1 MYTAY
6 PVQKADT
13 KEVAWYC
20 YVQFKF
26 LLAMRALLVTVQFI
40 FMPLFDNMCNVRSIL
55 YDLNMY
61 LKKNI
66 FTKMYFKKELK
77 SDFSLPYIK
86 VV

>member
-26 LLAMRALLVTVQFI
+26 LLAMCALLVTVQFI

-55 YDLNMY
+55 YDLNM
-61 LKKNI
+61 
-66 FTKMYFKKELK
+66 
-77 SDFSLPYIK
+77 
-86 VV
+86 